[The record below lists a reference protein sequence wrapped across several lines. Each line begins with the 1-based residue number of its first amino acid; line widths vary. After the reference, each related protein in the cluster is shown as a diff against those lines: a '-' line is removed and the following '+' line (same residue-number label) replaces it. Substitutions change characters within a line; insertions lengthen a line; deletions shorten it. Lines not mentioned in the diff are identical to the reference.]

1 MKKRLLVPVLILAM
15 MFCAVPISVSAAGS
29 DDKLTFEVETKTVT
43 IEEAAGEIEVR
54 IKLKNA
60 KVLNLANINLRVD
73 SGLTLI
79 DGKFIPD
86 HTGTIIV
93 TDPGASIHPKG
104 KRIGWIGWILSDDEI
119 QFVKLK
125 FVVNDKSKV
134 GNYPIAVSVEDAY
147 SQKSGRIG
155 DFNEIPGGINVVCY
169 HSSKTETPAKSAS
182 CTSPGNN
189 KYYTCNSC
197 GKVFKAD
204 GVTETTV
211 EAETIGL
218 LEHKYEEAWTAGGK
232 SGHFHACSGC
242 GGHDQV
248 VPHEDS
254 DDDGICDTCKY
265 IMEYKVLEGAGST
278 MNLNSG
284 DDLTLRANGDY
295 SDFTG
300 VLVDGL
306 LVDPEYY
313 DSWEGSTY
321 VRLYADYLDTLDAG
335 KHTVT
340 IQFTNSS
347 ASTDFTL
354 LAAAAKPSGD
364 DSAKGDASA
373 KDAASVKTGDSAD
386 MLLWISLLIVSGV
399 GIAVLTAFGRKK
411 WCISKRK

>member
-29 DDKLTFEVETKTVT
+29 DDKLTFEAETKTVT
-43 IEEAAGEIEVR
+43 IEEAAGEIEVW

-60 KVLNLANINLRVD
+60 KVLNLVNINLRVD

-79 DGKFIPD
+79 DGEFISG
-86 HTGTIIV
+86 HTGTII
-93 TDPGASIHPKG
+93 TEQGSSINPKG
-104 KRIGWIGWILSDDEI
+104 KRISWNGGILSDDEI

-125 FVVNDKSKV
+125 FVVNDKSKA
-134 GNYPIAVSVEDAY
+134 GNYPIAVSVESAH
-147 SQKSGRIG
+147 SQTSGSMR

-189 KYYTCNSC
+189 KYYTCSSC
-197 GKVFKAD
+197 GQVFKAD
-204 GVTETTV
+204 GVTKTTV

-265 IMEYKVLEGAGST
+265 VMEYKILEGAGSI

-284 DDLTLRANGDY
+284 EDLTLRANGDY

-300 VLVDGL
+300 VLVDGRS
-306 LVDPEYY
+306 VDSKDY

-321 VRLYADYLDTLDAG
+321 VRLHADYLDKLGAG
-335 KHTVT
+335 KHNVT
-340 IQFTNSS
+340 IQFSEGY

-354 LAAAAKPSGD
+354 LAAAVKPSD
-364 DSAKGDASA
+364 DVTA
-373 KDAASVKTGDSAD
+373 KDSASVKTGDSAD
-386 MLLWISLLIVSGV
+386 MLLWVSLLMISGV